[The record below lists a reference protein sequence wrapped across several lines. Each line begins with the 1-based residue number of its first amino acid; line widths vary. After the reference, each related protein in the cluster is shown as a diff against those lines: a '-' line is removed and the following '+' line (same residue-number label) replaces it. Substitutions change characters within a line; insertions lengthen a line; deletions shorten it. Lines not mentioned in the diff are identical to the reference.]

1 MGPDK
6 PRMSSGPSGYR
17 THSERYPLDL
27 FSFTREAAFCRE
39 ERRFLAVIALSAT
52 AVELILNRDSR
63 TRNNPNLR
71 RTAGWANLNNFNLR
85 VARTQGLPVDM
96 LLETGDGLDTDEPI
110 AFVRLRNKVAHGEID
125 ALHIVTLSDY
135 DEIAET
141 LANKHEEKMRRFV
154 AEWYNTAP
162 DVQRGRIRDHKWQ

>member
-1 MGPDK
+1 METNK
-6 PRMSSGPSGYR
+6 PWMSSGPSGYR
-17 THSERYPLDL
+17 TDSERYPLDL
-27 FSFTREAAFCRE
+27 FSFTREAAFCRD

-52 AVELILNRDSR
+52 AVELIVNRDSR

-85 VARTQGLPVDM
+85 VAKAQGLPVGM
-96 LLETGDGLDTDEPI
+96 LLEDGDDLDTDEPI

-125 ALHIVTLSDY
+125 ALHIVDLSDY
-135 DEIAET
+135 DATAEK
-141 LANKHEEKMRRFV
+141 LANEHEKKMRRFV

-162 DVQRGRIRDHKWQ
+162 DVQEGHIRGHKWK